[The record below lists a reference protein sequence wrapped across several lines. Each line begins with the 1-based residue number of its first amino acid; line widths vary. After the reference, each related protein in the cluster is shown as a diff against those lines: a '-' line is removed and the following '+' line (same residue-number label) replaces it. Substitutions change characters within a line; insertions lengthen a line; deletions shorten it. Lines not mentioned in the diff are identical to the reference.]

1 MRYWTHYFVR
11 LPPGGCKAIGLIV
24 FLAPNT
30 TVLIDVIAGVRN
42 IRGEMNIAPSLE
54 MEVVVQSD
62 DGNIRETI
70 EQHQDVVSNLAKLKS
85 LAVTGS
91 GERPKSSA
99 TAVIEG
105 ATIFVSLEG
114 VIDFAKESE
123 RLEKEINKLD
133 GELAKVIKKLEN
145 EAFLSKAPANV
156 VAEVKAKHAGLT
168 EKKEKVQSNLDRIKE
183 LS

>member
-1 MRYWTHYFVR
+1 
-11 LPPGGCKAIGLIV
+11 
-24 FLAPNT
+24 
-30 TVLIDVIAGVRN
+30 
-42 IRGEMNIAPSLE
+42 MNIAPSLE
-54 MEVVVQSD
+54 MEVLVQSD
-62 DGNIRETI
+62 DDSTRKTI
-70 EQHQDVVSNLAKLKS
+70 DQHQDVVSNLAKLKS
-85 LAVTGS
+85 LTVSGS
-91 GERPKSSA
+91 GQRPKSSA

-133 GELAKVIKKLEN
+133 VELAKVTKKLEN

-156 VAEVKAKHAGLT
+156 VADVKEKHAGLA
-168 EKKEKVQSNLDRIKE
+168 EKKQKVQANLEKIKA